1 MDNSPLEP
9 TNIPLGNAR
18 ITRRTFIRRTAGA
31 TAITVLALQGFRYQS
46 LAAENDASESLGTVY
61 TYGGTPATF
70 GPFDSMAAAHTAM
83 ETATQS
89 APWTPAAEPPTFYD
103 SYKQKVV
110 PLNPPQVS
118 GSSGVHYYN
127 RGDGKIN
134 CDLSAGA
141 TITIRNKQIVSL

>member
-46 LAAENDASESLGTVY
+46 LAAENDAHASLGTVY
-61 TYGGTPATF
+61 TKAGVVGNHGPYATMAEAHAAIESLAGTWVP
-70 GPFDSMAAAHTAM
+70 
-83 ETATQS
+83 
-89 APWTPAAEPPTFYD
+89 TPEPDTYYD
-103 SYKQKVV
+103 SYKQEVV